1 MINVYSKGVNFG
13 FQSSLDF
20 CVYGGDLD
28 MQVAVA
34 KVVHNDSMSGTFV
47 IILHVL

>member
-13 FQSSLDF
+13 FQSTLDF

-34 KVVHNDSMSGTFV
+34 QK
-47 IILHVL
+47 IIRFT

>member
-1 MINVYSKGVNFG
+1 MFKRSQFG

-34 KVVHNDSMSGTFV
+34 QK
-47 IILHVL
+47 IINEIMNKKIYTNCS